1 MGAHAADGAPV
12 IVALPAE
19 IDLTNVDRVYDLLD
33 AAVASGA
40 PVIVADLTGTTFCD
54 SEGMQRLI
62 MIHKRAACRDAQ
74 LRLAVSPGGMVWRM
88 VEILGLDQRLPVY
101 ASAREAADLLKAPVP
116 EPSSSYQSGMNRREP
131 PSR

>member
-74 LRLAVSPGGMVWRM
+74 LRLAGLSRRDGMAHGGNTGTRSATA
-88 VEILGLDQRLPVY
+88 GLRQR
-101 ASAREAADLLKAPVP
+101 
-116 EPSSSYQSGMNRREP
+116 QGSGRPAEGSRTRTVVFLSIRYEP
-131 PSR
+131 PGTTQ

>member
-40 PVIVADLTGTTFCD
+40 PVIVADLTPAFD
-54 SEGMQRLI
+54 I
-62 MIHKRAACRDAQ
+62 IRAA
-74 LRLAVSPGGMVWRM
+74 
-88 VEILGLDQRLPVY
+88 
-101 ASAREAADLLKAPVP
+101 
-116 EPSSSYQSGMNRREP
+116 
-131 PSR
+131 